1 MSGWS
6 RFYNALRNRG
16 LSREIDDELDS
27 HLSEAAEH
35 GRDPEEARRAFGSM
49 LRIGEQS
56 YDIRGL
62 PWLDSL
68 RADTIFGWRQLRKHK
83 IASAAA
89 ILSLG
94 LAIGASISAFR
105 LVDALLL
112 RPMPVAEPER
122 LYAMFTQGY
131 DPGGHFRLGESNEY
145 PQFRTMRA
153 AVKDGAELIATSFG
167 ERIELTYAPRR
178 RSRRHTDSLSPGGCS
193 TPSA

>member
-1 MSGWS
+1 
-6 RFYNALRNRG
+6 
-16 LSREIDDELDS
+16 
-27 HLSEAAEH
+27 
-35 GRDPEEARRAFGSM
+35 M

-56 YDIRGL
+56 FDIRVL

-122 LYAMFTQGY
+122 LYAMFTRGST
-131 DPGGHFRLGESNEY
+131 PAGTS
-145 PQFRTMRA
+145 A
-153 AVKDGAELIATSFG
+153 WAKATSTRNS
-167 ERIELTYAPRR
+167 EPCVPQ
-178 RSRRHTDSLSPGGCS
+178 SRMVRN
-193 TPSA
+193 